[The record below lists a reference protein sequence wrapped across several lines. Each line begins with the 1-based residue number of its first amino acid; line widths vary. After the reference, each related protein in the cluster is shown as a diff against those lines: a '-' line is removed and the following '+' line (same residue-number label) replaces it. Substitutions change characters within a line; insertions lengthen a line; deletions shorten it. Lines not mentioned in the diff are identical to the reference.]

1 MGFITHG
8 SLLWSFRGER
18 YGQESATGFPRNRPA
33 AEGHFPAEN
42 PSHFAPGFFA
52 FWACCPEISSWISF
66 QERELSLAPGKS
78 SHARLLPRQAT
89 GKETLM
95 DWISLLPS
103 SFTYGFI
110 AGLAVGLFSKVAL
123 RFLAIAAVLVIA
135 FELIRMAYLP

>member
-1 MGFITHG
+1 
-8 SLLWSFRGER
+8 
-18 YGQESATGFPRNRPA
+18 
-33 AEGHFPAEN
+33 
-42 PSHFAPGFFA
+42 
-52 FWACCPEISSWISF
+52 
-66 QERELSLAPGKS
+66 
-78 SHARLLPRQAT
+78 
-89 GKETLM
+89 M